1 VGKGLSS
8 RALNIYSH
16 SLKHFLIIHVSIS
29 HCGAVSQL
37 PQQLQIKPVP
47 SSFFGWQSD
56 LKVGAFVVQQLSD
69 PLALPYEGDRG
80 NCQSFE

>member
-1 VGKGLSS
+1 
-8 RALNIYSH
+8 
-16 SLKHFLIIHVSIS
+16 
-29 HCGAVSQL
+29 L

-47 SSFFGWQSD
+47 SSFFGSQSD

>member
-1 VGKGLSS
+1 
-8 RALNIYSH
+8 
-16 SLKHFLIIHVSIS
+16 
-29 HCGAVSQL
+29 L

-69 PLALPYEGDRG
+69 PLALPYEVDRG